1 MCRQLA
7 RRSLISTVVPHEA
20 KRRSQMRNCASENLE
35 ISGFVLCTPRNDGDG
50 YVALVL
56 TPITSAEAAM
66 SPPGTFSF
74 DAPGDAARAAEL
86 RRVKVLA
93 TLVLVGTLALF
104 VTAKALVPVHPV
116 FGFVAA
122 FAEAA
127 TIGGLA
133 DWYAVVALFK
143 RPLGLPIPHT
153 AIIQSNQ
160 HRIADKLGEFIE
172 VHFLEAAPVAAK
184 LRQIDFG
191 SFIADWLR
199 DRKRSTDLARFT
211 LRLLPEAVTATE
223 TSGLMTFITRRITT
237 QLQGIDLAPL
247 AAGTLRAFVAEG
259 RHQGL
264 LDDILRAVHQS
275 LTEPET
281 MAMIREKIRGELPTL
296 LKLYRADKYLVNK
309 IVASATAFFEEVR
322 DDPKHPFRG
331 EFDRMVLTFV
341 DRLGSDPS
349 YADRIDGLKRD
360 LLARPELGDLARNVW
375 SNARSFIERS
385 ASGESQVL
393 QQHLAGMF
401 MKTGDT
407 LAADPELR
415 AEINQGFVAVLR
427 SFIADQKSVVSS
439 FISDQ
444 VKAWDMGQLLQLIE
458 INIGRDLQYIR
469 FNGSLIGGLAGLA
482 LYTAEVLPRM
492 L

>member
-1 MCRQLA
+1 M
-7 RRSLISTVVPHEA
+7 EA
-20 KRRSQMRNCASENLE
+20 
-35 ISGFVLCTPRNDGDG
+35 
-50 YVALVL
+50 
-56 TPITSAEAAM
+56 SAK
-66 SPPGTFSF
+66 FSF
-74 DAPGDAARAAEL
+74 DAPADAARAAEL
-86 RRVKVLA
+86 RRVKALA
-93 TLVLVGTLALF
+93 TLVLAGTLALF
-104 VTAKALVPVHPV
+104 VTAKLLLPLHPV

-153 AIIQSNQ
+153 AIIQGNQ

-172 VHFLEAAPVAAK
+172 VHFLEPGPVEAK

-211 LRLLPEAVTATE
+211 LRLLPEAVSATE
-223 TSGLMTFITRRITT
+223 TSGLMTFISRRITT
-237 QLQGIDLAPL
+237 QLQAIDLAPL

-264 LDDILRAVHQS
+264 LDDFLRAVHET
-275 LTEPET
+275 LTQAET
-281 MAMIREKIRGELPTL
+281 MAMIREKIRAELPTL
-296 LKLYRADKYLVNK
+296 LRLYRADKFLVNK
-309 IVASATAFFEEVR
+309 IIASATAFFEDVR
-322 DDPKHPFRG
+322 SDPKHPFRG
-331 EFDRMVLTFV
+331 EFDRMVLSFV
-341 DRLGSDPS
+341 DRLGSDKTYS
-349 YADRIDGLKRD
+349 DRIDGLKRD
-360 LLARPELGDLARNVW
+360 LLARPELGELARTMW

-401 MKTGDT
+401 VKAGEALAGD
-407 LAADPELR
+407 AELR
-415 AEINQGFVAVLR
+415 AEINEGFVTVLR
-427 SFIADQKSVVSS
+427 SFIADQKSGVSS

-444 VKAWDMGQLLQLIE
+444 VKSWDMGQLISLIE

-482 LYTAEVLPRM
+482 LYTCEFMLRM

>member
-1 MCRQLA
+1 M
-7 RRSLISTVVPHEA
+7 EA
-20 KRRSQMRNCASENLE
+20 
-35 ISGFVLCTPRNDGDG
+35 
-50 YVALVL
+50 
-56 TPITSAEAAM
+56 SAK
-66 SPPGTFSF
+66 FSF
-74 DAPGDAARAAEL
+74 DAPADAARAAEL
-86 RRVKVLA
+86 RRVKALA
-93 TLVLVGTLALF
+93 TLVLAGTLALF
-104 VTAKALVPVHPV
+104 VTAKLLLPLHPV

-153 AIIQSNQ
+153 AIIQGNQ

-172 VHFLEAAPVAAK
+172 VHFLEPGPVEAK

-211 LRLLPEAVTATE
+211 LRLLPEAVSATE
-223 TSGLMTFITRRITT
+223 TSGLMTFISRRITT
-237 QLQGIDLAPL
+237 QLQAIDLAPL

-264 LDDILRAVHQS
+264 LDDFLRAVHET
-275 LTEPET
+275 LTQAET
-281 MAMIREKIRGELPTL
+281 MAMIREKIRAELPTL
-296 LKLYRADKYLVNK
+296 LRLYRADKFLVNK
-309 IVASATAFFEEVR
+309 IIASATAFFEDVR
-322 DDPKHPFRG
+322 SDPKHPFRG
-331 EFDRMVLTFV
+331 EFDRMVLSFV
-341 DRLGSDPS
+341 DRLGSDKTYS
-349 YADRIDGLKRD
+349 DRIDGLKRD
-360 LLARPELGDLARNVW
+360 LLARPELGELARTMW

-401 MKTGDT
+401 VKAGEALAGD
-407 LAADPELR
+407 AELR
-415 AEINQGFVAVLR
+415 AEINGGFVTVLR
-427 SFIADQKSVVSS
+427 SFIADQKSGVSS

-444 VKAWDMGQLLQLIE
+444 VKSWDMGQLISLIE

-482 LYTAEVLPRM
+482 LYTCEFLLRM

>member
-1 MCRQLA
+1 MLDCFASLA
-7 RRSLISTVVPHEA
+7 MTTRSP
-20 KRRSQMRNCASENLE
+20 K
-35 ISGFVLCTPRNDGDG
+35 
-50 YVALVL
+50 
-56 TPITSAEAAM
+56 AAM
-66 SPPGTFSF
+66 TVPATFSF
-74 DAPGDAARAAEL
+74 DAPGDAARAADL
-86 RRVKVLA
+86 RRVKALA
-93 TLVLVGTLALF
+93 TLVLAGTLLLF
-104 VTAKALVPVHPV
+104 VTAKVLLPVHPI

-172 VHFLEAAPVAAK
+172 VHFLEAGPVEAK
-184 LRQIDFG
+184 LREIDFG

-199 DRKRSTDLARFT
+199 DRKRSTDLARFV

-237 QLQGIDLAPL
+237 QLQSIDLAPL
-247 AAGTLRAFVAEG
+247 AAGTLRAFVKEG

-264 LDDILRAVHQS
+264 LDDILRAVHET
-275 LTEPET
+275 LTRPET
-281 MAMIREKIRGELPTL
+281 MAMVRAKIRGELPTL

-322 DDPKHPFRG
+322 SDPKHPFRG
-331 EFDRMVLTFV
+331 EFDQMMLSLV
-341 DRLGSDPS
+341 DRLATDPT

-360 LLARPELGDLARNVW
+360 FLARPELAELARNIW

-393 QQHLAGMF
+393 QHHLAKMF
-401 MKTGDT
+401 MEAGEALAGDP
-407 LAADPELR
+407 ALR
-415 AEINQGFVAVLR
+415 AEINQGLVTVLR
-427 SFIADQKSVVSS
+427 SFIADQKSGVSG
-439 FISDQ
+439 FIADQ
-444 VKAWDMGQLLQLIE
+444 VKAWNMEQLLQLIE

-469 FNGSLIGGLAGLA
+469 FNGSLIGGFAGLA
-482 LYTAEVLPRM
+482 LYTIEFLLRW

>member
-1 MCRQLA
+1 M
-7 RRSLISTVVPHEA
+7 TVPA
-20 KRRSQMRNCASENLE
+20 
-35 ISGFVLCTPRNDGDG
+35 
-50 YVALVL
+50 
-56 TPITSAEAAM
+56 
-66 SPPGTFSF
+66 TFSF
-74 DAPGDAARAAEL
+74 DTPGDTARAAEL
-86 RRVKVLA
+86 RRVKALA
-93 TLVLVGTLALF
+93 TLVLAGTLTLF
-104 VTAKALVPVHPV
+104 VTAKLLESVHPV

-153 AIIQSNQ
+153 AIIQGNQ

-172 VHFLEAAPVAAK
+172 VHFLEAAPVEAK

-199 DRKRSTDLARFT
+199 DRKRSADLARFT

-223 TSGLMTFITRRITT
+223 TSGLMAFITRRITT

-264 LDDILRAVHQS
+264 LDDMLRAVHQS
-275 LTEPET
+275 LTQAET

-296 LKLYRADKYLVNK
+296 LKLYRTDKFLMNK

-322 DDPKHPFRG
+322 RDPNHPFRG
-331 EFDRMVLTFV
+331 EFDRMVLSFV
-341 DRLGSDPS
+341 DRLSSDKS
-349 YADRIDGLKRD
+349 YADRIGGLKRD
-360 LLARPELGDLARNVW
+360 LLARPELGELARTVW
-375 SNARSFIERS
+375 SNARVFIERS
-385 ASGESQVL
+385 ASGESHVL

-401 MKTGDT
+401 VKAGET
-407 LAADPELR
+407 LAADAELR

-427 SFIADQKSVVSS
+427 SFIADQKNGVSS

-444 VKAWDMGQLLQLIE
+444 VKGWDMRQLISLIE

-482 LYTAEVLPRM
+482 LYTGEFLLR
-492 L
+492 LL

>member
-1 MCRQLA
+1 M
-7 RRSLISTVVPHEA
+7 TV
-20 KRRSQMRNCASENLE
+20 
-35 ISGFVLCTPRNDGDG
+35 
-50 YVALVL
+50 
-56 TPITSAEAAM
+56 
-66 SPPGTFSF
+66 PGTFSF

-86 RRVKVLA
+86 RRVKALA
-93 TLVLVGTLALF
+93 TLVLAGTLMLF
-104 VTAKALVPVHPV
+104 VTAKLLVPLHPV

-153 AIIQSNQ
+153 AIIQANQ

-172 VHFLEAAPVAAK
+172 VHFLEAAPVEAK

-199 DRKRSTDLARFT
+199 DRKRSADLARFT

-223 TSGLMTFITRRITT
+223 TSGLMAFITRRITT

-264 LDDILRAVHQS
+264 LDDMLRAVHQ
-275 LTEPET
+275 TMTQPET

-296 LKLYRADKYLVNK
+296 LKLYRTDKFLMNK

-322 DDPKHPFRG
+322 SDPNHPFRG
-331 EFDRMVLTFV
+331 EFDRMVLSFV
-341 DRLGSDPS
+341 DRLSSDKS

-360 LLARPELGDLARNVW
+360 LLARPELGDLARNIW
-375 SNARSFIERS
+375 SNARLFIERS
-385 ASGESQVL
+385 ASGESHVL

-401 MKTGDT
+401 VKAGET
-407 LAADPELR
+407 LAADSELR

-427 SFIADQKSVVSS
+427 SFIADQKSGVSS

-444 VKAWDMGQLLQLIE
+444 VKGWDMGQLISLIE

-482 LYTAEVLPRM
+482 LYTGEFLLR
-492 L
+492 LL